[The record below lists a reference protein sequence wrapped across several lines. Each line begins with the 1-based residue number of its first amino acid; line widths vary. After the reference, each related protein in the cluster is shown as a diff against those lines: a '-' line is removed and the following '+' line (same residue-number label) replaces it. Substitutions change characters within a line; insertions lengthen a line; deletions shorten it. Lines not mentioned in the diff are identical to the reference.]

1 MDKIDLKNFKELYDK
16 FIEDCNRVVHILTNS
31 KERTMH
37 ECGNIYYAEK
47 FTLDGN
53 DVNWEGDEYW
63 QFQGHEHHSG
73 DFPAEFL
80 TMTDDELMKIVDKEN
95 KEYDKKQEAKQKEKE
110 EREKAARLEQY
121 NKLKEEFGK

>member
-1 MDKIDLKNFKELYDK
+1 MIKEELKKFEELYDK
-16 FIEDCNRVVHILTNS
+16 FLEDCNRVTHILTNS
-31 KERTMH
+31 KERTTH
-37 ECGNIYYAEK
+37 ECCNINYAET

-53 DVNWEGDEYW
+53 YVSWEGDEYW

-73 DFPAEFL
+73 YFPVEFL
-80 TMTDDELMKIVDKEN
+80 TMSDDELMKIVDKEN
-95 KEYDKKQEAKQKEKE
+95 KEYDKKQEAKEKEKE

>member
-1 MDKIDLKNFKELYDK
+1 MTKEELKNFEELYDK
-16 FIEDCNRVVHILTNS
+16 FLEDCNRVVHILANS
-31 KERTMH
+31 KERTIY
-37 ECGNIYYAEK
+37 ECSDITYAET
-47 FTLDGN
+47 FTLDG
-53 DVNWEGDEYW
+53 VCINWDGDEYW
-63 QFQGHEHHSG
+63 AFQGHEHHSG

-80 TMTDDELMKIVDKEN
+80 TMSDDELMKIVDKEN